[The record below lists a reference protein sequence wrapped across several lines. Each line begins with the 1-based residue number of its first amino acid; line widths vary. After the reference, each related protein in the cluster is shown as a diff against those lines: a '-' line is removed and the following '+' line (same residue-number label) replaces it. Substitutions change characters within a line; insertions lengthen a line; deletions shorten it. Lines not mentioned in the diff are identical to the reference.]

1 MHNFT
6 YLHTRAYVIF
16 YEKIET
22 YVRGLESVGQ
32 TENTYGPL
40 LVPVILK
47 KLPGDVRINLTRHHE
62 SNSWQLNELLQ
73 ILSHELYIMEE
84 GNSSA

>member
-1 MHNFT
+1 MPQVHNITQKYMNALFT
-6 YLHTRAYVIF
+6 YLHIRADVIF

-40 LVPVILK
+40 LVPIILK
-47 KLPGDVRINLTRHHE
+47 KLPGT
-62 SNSWQLNELLQ
+62 
-73 ILSHELYIMEE
+73 Y
-84 GNSSA
+84 A